1 MCLIIPRNS
10 SNVCLPGAPPISV
23 HMPGCVW
30 RRAELVPGHGMTGPS
45 LHMSSPGPAVVPG
58 VACMEFLCWKSVTV
72 GSALSAGLV
81 RLSRNLHPTPTTYIL
96 FTINFI
102 QVFDQVTPS
111 PVLNCPAERQQ
122 LNTERSARCPE
133 PPPAAAG
140 SQAQY
145 QLQLSPQ
152 FKE

>member
-1 MCLIIPRNS
+1 MKN
-10 SNVCLPGAPPISV
+10 
-23 HMPGCVW
+23 HM
-30 RRAELVPGHGMTGPS
+30 
-45 LHMSSPGPAVVPG
+45 
-58 VACMEFLCWKSVTV
+58 
-72 GSALSAGLV
+72 
-81 RLSRNLHPTPTTYIL
+81 YIL
-96 FTINFI
+96 QRQ
-102 QVFDQVTPS
+102 QVEQS
-111 PVLNCPAERQQ
+111 YLGIIHQIMMIIRVLNCPAERQQ

>member
-1 MCLIIPRNS
+1 M
-10 SNVCLPGAPPISV
+10 
-23 HMPGCVW
+23 
-30 RRAELVPGHGMTGPS
+30 LVLQCS
-45 LHMSSPGPAVVPG
+45 YYQN
-58 VACMEFLCWKSVTV
+58 FYVT
-72 GSALSAGLV
+72 
-81 RLSRNLHPTPTTYIL
+81 
-96 FTINFI
+96 
-102 QVFDQVTPS
+102 
-111 PVLNCPAERQQ
+111 VLNCPAERQQ